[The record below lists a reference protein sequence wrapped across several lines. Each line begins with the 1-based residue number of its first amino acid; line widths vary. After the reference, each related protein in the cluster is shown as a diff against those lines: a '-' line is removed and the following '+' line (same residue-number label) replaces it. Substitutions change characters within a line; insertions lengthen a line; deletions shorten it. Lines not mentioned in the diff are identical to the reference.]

1 MGFINDVIRTLRA
14 TKKADPKTYKVSL
27 KVVGLGFVLLGSLGY
42 LFQLIGAGLRMVKLA
57 TVSSDVITMALAA
70 VAAITLA
77 AVLYLRRKAS

>member
-1 MGFINDVIRTLRA
+1 MGFINDVVRTLRA
-14 TKKADPKTYKVSL
+14 TKRADPKTYKVSL

-42 LFQLIGAGLRMVKLA
+42 LFQLIGAGLRMAKLA
-57 TVSSDVITMALAA
+57 TVSSDVITIALAA